1 MKTENIRKG
10 SRENTSFGAVHL
22 KVSSLEKATL
32 FWTNIAGL
40 KLRKS
45 YDDTLEFGTLTTTLV
60 VTHKS
65 AQQEYLKGYSGLY
78 HFAIHVPD
86 EAEFASVINRLN
98 QRNYPH
104 SPVDHTISKA
114 VYFSDFEGITVEYTL
129 ETSGSE
135 KPSKKEELSRPKSL
149 NVDEVLL
156 SLEDND
162 VGKILDDRSF
172 IGHIHLYAY
181 DVDESNDF
189 YQSIGFIEN
198 NYKPHM
204 AFADLGAGGDFGHR
218 IALNSWHG
226 RQRPLAPTE
235 SAGLDYFQLTYNNK
249 DQLNKVLE
257 KLSDYQ
263 ETDEGY
269 WVKDPTGNRIL
280 LN

>member
-40 KLRKS
+40 KLKKS